1 MAKLKAILPVLRE
14 KKRYLAF
21 EVLSK
26 SKIKNYSGVSKA
38 IWQGMLS
45 FNGTMGAAHA
55 GMFLLPE
62 KYNDKLQRGIIRV
75 NHKQVDAVKAGLTTI
90 QEIDN
95 TPAIVKSIGVSGSI
109 KKATTYIAG

>member
-1 MAKLKAILPVLRE
+1 MAKIKAILPSLRE

-26 SKIKNYSGVSKA
+26 NKIKAFSSVSKA

-45 FNGTMGAAHA
+45 FNGTRGAANA
-55 GMFLLPE
+55 GLSILPE
-62 KYNDKLQRGIIRV
+62 KYNSQYQKGIIKV
-75 NHKQVDAVKAGLTTI
+75 NHKEVDVLKAGLATI
-90 QEIDN
+90 QNIDN
-95 TPAIVKSIGVSGSI
+95 TNATIRSIGVSGSL